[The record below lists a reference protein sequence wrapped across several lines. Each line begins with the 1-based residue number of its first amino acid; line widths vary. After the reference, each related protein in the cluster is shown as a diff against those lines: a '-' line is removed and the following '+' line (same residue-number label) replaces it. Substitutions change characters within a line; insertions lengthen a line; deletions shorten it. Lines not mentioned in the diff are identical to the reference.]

1 MTTLEQD
8 QESIW
13 CWLEKGVIFLFIS
26 IILVA
31 LVSNFTKYAWQH
43 NGFELYNEFVWWLFD
58 IKIAWGFKALAV
70 YSAVALIP
78 LSIASFV
85 LLIISIINP
94 IWFKIKFRV
103 KFWYSIFISQ
113 ILTWILIYSH

>member
-58 IKIAWGFKALAV
+58 IKIA
-70 YSAVALIP
+70 
-78 LSIASFV
+78 
-85 LLIISIINP
+85 
-94 IWFKIKFRV
+94 
-103 KFWYSIFISQ
+103 
-113 ILTWILIYSH
+113 